1 MLCGPAAAVTIFN
14 PDLINRNHCGST
26 ATPMAAITSGL
37 RGWPLARRTIRPPSP
52 STKTVGVRRTL
63 SCRTRSSRD
72 SASISMWLTPSVI
85 PATSARIRRVA
96 RHGAQNADENCTSV
110 ARSPR
115 ACPSWSLVRMPLSAG
130 TDAAGTAAAGTVA
143 AGTVAAGTVA
153 AGTVAAGIASTGDDA
168 ATRSA
173 GPARSG
179 SGPSP
184 SVSEPAS
191 PAPWST
197 RALSGCEAPALA
209 RPVRGARGPRI
220 RPFVSRQT
228 VPATR
233 ASASAPTSAPS
244 PGVIAAISAP
254 AARRIPGLAGGNAH
268 QHLARAGDLEAVH
281 GTSRDRRRDR
291 VPGLLAIVGADYP

>member
-130 TDAAGTAAAGTVA
+130 TAAAGTA
-143 AGTVAAGTVA
+143 
-153 AGTVAAGIASTGDDA
+153 AAGIASTGDDA

>member
-1 MLCGPAAAVTIFN
+1 
-14 PDLINRNHCGST
+14 
-26 ATPMAAITSGL
+26 L

-130 TDAAGTAAAGTVA
+130 TVA

-153 AGTVAAGIASTGDDA
+153 AGTGAAGIGSTGDDA

-173 GPARSG
+173 GPARPG

-191 PAPWST
+191 PAAWST

-268 QHLARAGDLEAVH
+268 QDLARAGDLEAVH

>member
-130 TDAAGTAAAGTVA
+130 TDAAGTVA
-143 AGTVAAGTVA
+143 AGTVAAGTA
-153 AGTVAAGIASTGDDA
+153 APGIASTGDDA

-209 RPVRGARGPRI
+209 RPFRGARGPRI

>member
-130 TDAAGTAAAGTVA
+130 TDA